1 VKEQNKTLVLNETP
15 SFLLAPFHMI
25 SNLNKNRSLLRNFI
39 VRDFKVNYHGHVL
52 GYFWSLLEP
61 LALTLIFFLV
71 FVILR
76 GGSDTLL
83 PLKIMIGILIF
94 NSFSRTFSNCST
106 CLIQNSSLIQQVYFP
121 REIFPTA
128 IAGFRFLNLFLSM
141 VIIIP
146 YMIYES
152 IIPTW
157 NMILLP
163 ISMISCIL
171 LGQGLGMIASVIQ
184 VRIRDLKQVIDL
196 LLRAGFFLSGVFFG
210 AEIIPKEHL
219 ELYFYNPI
227 AVFIE
232 MARAG
237 VIGDLGVL
245 GPTPIIRAI
254 SLSLLVYFIG
264 AIVFVKNERKA
275 VKYL

>member
-1 VKEQNKTLVLNETP
+1 MKGQNKTLVLNETP
-15 SFLLAPFHMI
+15 SILLAPFHMVA
-25 SNLNKNRSLLRNFI
+25 NLYNNRGLLRNFI
-39 VRDFKVNYHGHVL
+39 ARDFKVNYHGHVL
-52 GYFWSLLEP
+52 GYLWSLLEP

-76 GGSDTLL
+76 GSSDTLL

-121 REIFPTA
+121 REIFPAA
-128 IAGFRFLNLFLSM
+128 IAGFRLINLLLSM
-141 VIIIP
+141 IIIVP

-157 NMILLP
+157 YIILLP
-163 ISMISCIL
+163 ISMLSCII

-184 VRIRDLKQVIDL
+184 ARIRDLKQVIDL

-219 ELYFYNPI
+219 GLYFYNPI

-245 GPTPIIRAI
+245 EPTPIIRSV
-254 SLSLLVYFIG
+254 SLSLLIFFIG
-264 AIVFVKNERKA
+264 AMVFVKNERKA